1 MGANRSISKVILIT
15 GASSG
20 MGRET
25 ALLLA
30 SKGYT
35 VYAAARR
42 QDKMQDLIPAGI
54 RTVKLDVTD
63 EAACL
68 AVVAD
73 IMHEAGRIDV
83 LVNNAGY
90 GSYGAVEDVPLEEA
104 RRQFDVNVF
113 GLAALTRAVLPH
125 MRGQRAGLIVNV
137 SSIGGKI
144 AEPHGAWY
152 HATKFAVEGFSDCL
166 RMEVARFGIKVAVI
180 EPGAII
186 TEWNGIAREHLAA
199 TSGSSA
205 YAELANKHIR
215 MLERADKFGGKPI
228 AVARAILRAVKS
240 RHPATRYP
248 AGGGAGA
255 ILFMRKILPDKW
267 FDWVMLKMM

>member
-1 MGANRSISKVILIT
+1 MVLIT

-30 SKGYT
+30 SKGYL

-42 QDKMQDLIPAGI
+42 VEKMQDLTGFGI
-54 RTVKLDVTD
+54 HTVKLDVTD
-63 EAACL
+63 EANCL
-68 AVVAD
+68 ALVSHIVQ
-73 IMHEAGRIDV
+73 HHGRIDV

-90 GSYGAVEDVPLEEA
+90 GSYGAVEDVPLSEA
-104 RRQFDVNVF
+104 RYQFEVNVF
-113 GLAALTRAVLPH
+113 GLAGLTRAVLPH
-125 MRGQRAGLIVNV
+125 MRAQRSGLIVNV

-166 RMEVARFGIKVAVI
+166 RMEVAQFGIKVVVI

-186 TEWNGIAREHLAA
+186 TEWNGIARELLAA
-199 TSGSSA
+199 TSGKSA
-205 YAELANKHIR
+205 YSVLANKHIR
-215 MLERADKFGGKPI
+215 MLERADKFGGKPDV
-228 AVARAILRAVKS
+228 VARAIFRAIRARK
-240 RHPATRYP
+240 PATRYP
-248 AGGGAGA
+248 AGGGAGM
-255 ILFMRKILPDKW
+255 ILFLRKLLPDKW
-267 FDWVMLKMM
+267 FDWVMLRMMQ